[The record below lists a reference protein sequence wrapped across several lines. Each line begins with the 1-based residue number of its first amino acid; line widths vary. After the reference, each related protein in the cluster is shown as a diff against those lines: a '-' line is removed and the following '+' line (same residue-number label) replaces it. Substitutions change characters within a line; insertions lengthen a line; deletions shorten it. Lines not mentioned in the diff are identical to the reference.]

1 MMRRSLMTRS
11 LMNQHRENRKPAK
24 IESRKRLS
32 EAIQTLYPKIL
43 SYLMANYP
51 LMQLPIRSFLNI
63 MPSLETLLVPIECF

>member
-1 MMRRSLMTRS
+1 MTRS